1 MTFAPDGCKALSGS
15 QDKSF
20 RVWDLDTSAYRKQ
33 DRSRGHSEGVIDI
46 AVSRDGSRCVSGSM
60 DGTFKIW
67 KCETSK
73 ECFTLKGSQMQ
84 ILTSKKLFTSIL
96 LFIIHLSIHRW

>member
-1 MTFAPDGCKALSGS
+1 VTIIAEGCKALSAS

-20 RVWDLDTSAYRKQ
+20 RVWDLNTSAYKKQ
-33 DRSRGHSEGVIDI
+33 DRLCGHLQGVIDI

-67 KCETSK
+67 KCENAE
-73 ECFTLKGSQMQ
+73 ECFTLAGSQNEN
-84 ILTSKKLFTSIL
+84 LKY
-96 LFIIHLSIHRW
+96 